1 MEQDCTS
8 CSTSLTADNMEGT
21 SDMKHTKHETKSTS
35 TTCTACRE
43 WERDMNGT
51 VATLEK
57 ARQMNRRLA
66 DSLAEVVRICE
77 AMRYTAGLGKN
88 QLERIARA
96 KAAIAEAKASAA

>member
-1 MEQDCTS
+1 
-8 CSTSLTADNMEGT
+8 
-21 SDMKHTKHETKSTS
+21 MKHTKHETKSTS